1 MVGRHQQLIFFSYV
15 VEPPKVSDS
24 HWFVWKNYI
33 PPSDL
38 AWDSMVEGIFLITKW
53 AVKSSLTFVPSRGT
67 HPPLYNS
74 NIHTFPAVASSW
86 VLKRTHSAAIES
98 CNRCPVTTHS
108 WSLEEFP
115 AKTPQDPRHP
125 QLIRMFIEYRNEIL
139 EDMILCEVNPEQ
151 DAGWKRDLMDVD
163 GFRLKSF
170 SSKLHRSWSLGVL

>member
-1 MVGRHQQLIFFSYV
+1 MVGRHQQLIFFHILSNHQKLVILIDSCGKITYHQATSHEIRWLKV
-15 VEPPKVSDS
+15 FFWLPSEPLKA
-24 HWFVWKNYI
+24 
-33 PPSDL
+33 
-38 AWDSMVEGIFLITKW
+38 AWL
-53 AVKSSLTFVPSRGT
+53 L
-67 HPPLYNS
+67 
-74 NIHTFPAVASSW
+74 FPAEEHTHRCTIQISTHSQPW
-86 VLKRTHSAAIES
+86 RHHGCWKGHSAAIES

-163 GFRLKSF
+163 GFRLSSF
-170 SSKLHRSWSLGVL
+170 SSKLNRSWSLGVL